1 MSLLDDLKAAA
12 GALDIQYQPSSN
24 EVQGVVGSIVH
35 YLEHGDEFLKAAA
48 AGAEDVTKL
57 LSPPPPEP
65 APAAPAGAAGSQ
77 AELEAQIADL
87 QAQLA
92 ARQATAGQT
101 TVTHETGAPVDAPP
115 PAG

>member
-12 GALDIQYQPSSN
+12 GALDVSLQPNSN

-35 YLEHGDEFLKAAA
+35 YLEHGDAFLQAAA
-48 AGAEDVTKL
+48 KGVEDVSKL

-65 APAAPAGAAGSQ
+65 PPAPAAPPAAGGSQ
-77 AELEAQIADL
+77 ADLEAQIADL

-92 ARQATAGQT
+92 ARQATAAQT
-101 TVTHETGAPVDAPP
+101 TVTHEVGGVPPVA
-115 PAG
+115 AA